1 MPWRREWLPTPVFWP
16 GEFHSQRSLAGY
28 GPWRC
33 KELDTTFTFRHS
45 VLLDGAGNKSMVWVI
60 ATAPACPLS
69 RGCFV
74 PFPLPCFPTGK
85 KVPSH
90 SQSFIPL
97 PLSFGELK
105 RRLGMSG
112 FKSVGDHPCPQPH
125 QPGPGSG
132 PDRGSE
138 AGRKITKVLL

>member
-1 MPWRREWLPTPVFWP
+1 M
-16 GEFHSQRSLAGY
+16 GY
-28 GPWRC
+28 SSRDC
-33 KELDTTFTFRHS
+33 KESDMIEVIKELDTTFSFRHS
-45 VLLDGAGNKSMVWVI
+45 ILLVGAGKKSMVWVTAI
-60 ATAPACPLS
+60 APACPLS
-69 RGCFV
+69 CGCFV

-85 KVPSH
+85 KVPSP

-97 PLSFGELK
+97 PLSFSELK

-138 AGRKITKVLL
+138 AGRKITKVPL